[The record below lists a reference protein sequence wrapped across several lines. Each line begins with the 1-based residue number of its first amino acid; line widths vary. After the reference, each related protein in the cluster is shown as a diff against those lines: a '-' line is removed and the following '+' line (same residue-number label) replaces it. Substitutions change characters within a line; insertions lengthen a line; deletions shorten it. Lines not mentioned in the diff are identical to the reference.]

1 MKAQKASND
10 IDGFFYR
17 QEKNNMVEKKFNQS

>member
-1 MKAQKASND
+1 MKAQKASSD

-17 QEKNNMVEKKFNQS
+17 QEKNNMVEKKFHQS